1 MPIPTRLANDG
12 WWLCEPAATFSMAA
26 SSHAIEKG
34 RPTMTVSFATEK
46 AETPAEHALWRPL
59 AIALCA
65 TAAADCLFYGH
76 VIGVSFAI
84 FVVLLIA
91 CTAIANPHRAHMV
104 ARLRASAVAAVALAP
119 AITSVNL
126 ASLAC
131 GVIGAILA
139 VLMITA
145 PLRTKLRD
153 RLWAARDLLI
163 EGPFRLLPDLAR
175 SGRGTLTANMF
186 VAWIV
191 PLVLGIVFLA
201 LFASANPMIEHW
213 VKAIDLRGGTTQ
225 FNLRRALFWFV
236 VLSFVWPFVNLRFSA
251 RHLAAEPQQEQLTT
265 ADDAVDAAPA
275 QPSQLFGA
283 TAVFRSLVLFNLLFA
298 VQTMLDVVYL
308 WAGVTL
314 PDGMTYAAYAH
325 RGAYP
330 LIVTALLAAGFI
342 LHASNV
348 EQTPQ
353 RKRLVDLL
361 IIVWTVQNLL
371 LVLSSILRLDR
382 YVEAYSL
389 TYWRVAAFIWMGLVA
404 LGLFFILL
412 RLVLRRSNGWLI
424 RVNLVALVS
433 VLYLCTFVNFAAV
446 VADYNVGDCR
456 EIGGKGPFL
465 DADYLVGLGPQAI
478 PALDR
483 YIAIG
488 PDHPTPLKMHRDN
501 LAYQHRTALNSWQ
514 AWTIRRWRLQRYL
527 ARTTVIKPDQQKSN
541 RLDEPATSIQ

>member
-1 MPIPTRLANDG
+1 MPIPIRLANDG
-12 WWLCEPAATFSMAA
+12 WWLCAPTTTFAMKTPPHTTAN
-26 SSHAIEKG
+26 G
-34 RPTMTVSFATEK
+34 LPTMTPFFAT
-46 AETPAEHALWRPL
+46 ADTETPIRHSLLRPL

-65 TAAADCLFYGH
+65 TAAADWLFYGH
-76 VIGVSFAI
+76 VIGISFAI
-84 FVVLLIA
+84 FVVILIA
-91 CTAIANPHRAHMV
+91 CTAIANPHLATMP
-104 ARLRASAVAAVALAP
+104 ARLRASAIAAVAVAP
-119 AITSVNL
+119 AITSINL

-131 GVIGAILA
+131 GAIGAIIA
-139 VLMITA
+139 ILMIVV
-145 PLRTKLRD
+145 PLQTRLQD
-153 RLWAARDLLI
+153 RVWAARNLLV

-175 SGRGTLTANMF
+175 SGRGTVTANMF
-186 VAWIV
+186 IAWIV

-213 VKAIDLRGGTTQ
+213 IKAIDVRGGTAQ
-225 FNLRRALFWFV
+225 LNLRRTLFWFV
-236 VLSFVWPFVNLRFSA
+236 VLSFVWPFVHLRLSA
-251 RHLAAEPQQEQLTT
+251 RRKAAEPQREQVPT
-265 ADDAVDAAPA
+265 VDAAPV

-298 VQTMLDVVYL
+298 VQTVLDIVYL

-348 EQTPQ
+348 EQSPQ

-361 IIVWTVQNLL
+361 IIIWTVQNLM

-404 LGLFFILL
+404 LGLVFILL
-412 RLVLRRSNGWLI
+412 RLVFCRSNDWLI
-424 RVNLVALVS
+424 RVNLIALAS

-456 EIGGKGPFL
+456 EMGGKGPYL
-465 DADYLVGLGPQAI
+465 DADYLVSLGPQAL

-483 YIAIG
+483 YLAIG

-501 LAYQHRTALNSWQ
+501 LAYQHHAALSSWQ
-514 AWTIRRWRLQRYL
+514 AWTLRRWRLQRYL
-527 ARTTVIKPDQQKSN
+527 AHTTVIKPVLQKDN
-541 RLDEPATSIQ
+541 RIDAPATSIQ